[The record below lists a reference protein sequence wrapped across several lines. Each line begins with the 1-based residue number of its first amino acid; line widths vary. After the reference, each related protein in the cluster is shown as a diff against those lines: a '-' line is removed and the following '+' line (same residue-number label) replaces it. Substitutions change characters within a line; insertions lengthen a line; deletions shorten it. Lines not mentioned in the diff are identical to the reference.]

1 MAGELWLGWER
12 FCAVR
17 SCMVWYGWQVQVR
30 NGDVRT
36 GLLRFGRQSNA
47 RLVQD
52 GQGVAWFSR
61 IGKSCNGEPGIG
73 WIRQAIKGGKLFMVY
88 KWKDAARL
96 KTDAQTA
103 GEICEKLEKNGGLT
117 AKRLVDESR
126 PEDAPLHK
134 EFEWDDAT
142 AAEAYR
148 EEQARYIIRSIV
160 IQPEPTKNDVV
171 RAFFPVAEQKVFESL
186 PVILSDA
193 KKTSALLDMALR
205 ELKAFEL
212 KYATL
217 SQLAPVF
224 EAIKE
229 IEK

>member
-17 SCMVWYGWQVQVR
+17 SCMVWYGRQGGVSFGLAGFCGV
-30 NGDVRT
+30 VF
-36 GLLRFGRQSNA
+36 GLL
-47 RLVQD
+47 
-52 GQGVAWFSR
+52 W
-61 IGKSCNGEPGIG
+61 
-73 WIRQAIKGGKLFMVY
+73 QAIKGGKNMVY
-88 KWKDAARL
+88 KWKDAARI
-96 KTDAQTA
+96 KSDAQTA
-103 GEICEKLEKNGGLT
+103 GEICEKLERNGGLT

-134 EFEWDDAT
+134 EFEWNDAA

-148 EEQARYIIRSIV
+148 EEQARYIIRSLIV
-160 IQPEPTKNDVV
+160 QPEESKNEVV
-171 RAFFPVAEQKVFESL
+171 RAFFPMSEQKAFESL
-186 PVILSDA
+186 PVILSDE

-205 ELKAFEL
+205 ELKSFEL
-212 KYATL
+212 KYSTL

-229 IEK
+229 VRKE

>member
-1 MAGELWLGWER
+1 MRYGHVWFGLAGKFRCGSVRSGVDRFGMAGW
-12 FCAVR
+12 
-17 SCMVWYGWQVQVR
+17 
-30 NGDVRT
+30 
-36 GLLRFGRQSNA
+36 A
-47 RLVQD
+47 RLVVL
-52 GQGVAWFSR
+52 G
-61 IGKSCNGEPGIG
+61 NGELGCG
-73 WIRQAIKGGKLFMVY
+73 QVWQAIKGGKLFMVY

-103 GEICEKLEKNGGLT
+103 GEICEKLEKSGGLT

-134 EFEWDDAT
+134 EFEWNDAT

-148 EEQARYIIRSIV
+148 EEQARYIIRSLIV
-160 IQPEPTKNDVV
+160 QPETTKNEVV
-171 RAFFPVAEQKVFESL
+171 RAFFPMAEHKVFESL

-193 KKTSALLDMALR
+193 KKTDALLDMAMR

-212 KYATL
+212 KYSTL

-224 EAIKE
+224 EAIKA

>member
-1 MAGELWLGWER
+1 MAGKARCGG
-12 FCAVR
+12 VR
-17 SCMVWYGWQVQVR
+17 RGYVWRVKVWQARRGQFWIGGVLR
-30 NGDVRT
+30 
-36 GLLRFGRQSNA
+36 GL
-47 RLVQD
+47 V
-52 GQGVAWFSR
+52 WFAMAGYKRRYS
-61 IGKSCNGEPGIG
+61 
-73 WIRQAIKGGKLFMVY
+73 MVY

-103 GEICEKLEKNGGLT
+103 GEICEKLEKSGGLT

-134 EFEWDDAT
+134 EFEWNDAT

-148 EEQARYIIRSIV
+148 EEQARYIIRSLIV
-160 IQPEPTKNDVV
+160 QPEATKSEVV
-171 RAFFPVAEQKVFESL
+171 RAFFPMAEHKVFESL

-193 KKTSALLDMALR
+193 KKTDALLDMAMR

-212 KYATL
+212 KYSTL

-224 EAIKE
+224 EAIKA

>member
-1 MAGELWLGWER
+1 MRLGHVWFGKAGKFRCCSVRSGVDRFGMAGL
-12 FCAVR
+12 
-17 SCMVWYGWQVQVR
+17 
-30 NGDVRT
+30 
-36 GLLRFGRQSNA
+36 A
-47 RLVQD
+47 RLVVL
-52 GQGVAWFSR
+52 G
-61 IGKSCNGEPGIG
+61 NGELGKG
-73 WIRQAIKGGKLFMVY
+73 WHGMVRSVPVLLGLSGCVQVWLAIKGGKLFMVY
-88 KWKDAARL
+88 KWKDAARI

-103 GEICEKLEKNGGLT
+103 GEICEKLERNGGLT

-134 EFEWDDAT
+134 EFEWNDAT

-148 EEQARYIIRSIV
+148 EEQARYIIRSLIV
-160 IQPEPTKNDVV
+160 QPEETKNEVV
-171 RAFFPVAEQKVFESL
+171 RAFFPMAEQKVFESL

-205 ELKAFEL
+205 ELKSFEL
-212 KYATL
+212 KYSTL

-229 IEK
+229 VRKE

>member
-1 MAGELWLGWER
+1 
-12 FCAVR
+12 
-17 SCMVWYGWQVQVR
+17 
-30 NGDVRT
+30 
-36 GLLRFGRQSNA
+36 
-47 RLVQD
+47 
-52 GQGVAWFSR
+52 
-61 IGKSCNGEPGIG
+61 
-73 WIRQAIKGGKLFMVY
+73 MVY
-88 KWKDAARL
+88 KLKDGARL

-103 GEICEKLEKNGGLT
+103 GEICEKLERNGGLT

-212 KYATL
+212 KYYTI

-229 IEK
+229 VTVGGTAK

>member
-1 MAGELWLGWER
+1 MIYK
-12 FCAVR
+12 CK
-17 SCMVWYGWQVQVR
+17 
-30 NGDVRT
+30 
-36 GLLRFGRQSNA
+36 
-47 RLVQD
+47 D
-52 GQGVAWFSR
+52 G
-61 IGKSCNGEPGIG
+61 
-73 WIRQAIKGGKLFMVY
+73 
-88 KWKDAARL
+88 ARL
-96 KTDAQTA
+96 KTDAQTV
-103 GEICEKLEKNGGLT
+103 GEICEKLERNGGLT

-224 EAIKE
+224 EAIKNVKKNE
-229 IEK
+229 

>member
-1 MAGELWLGWER
+1 MRLGHVWFGMAGKVGTGSAR
-12 FCAVR
+12 R
-17 SCMVWYGWQVQVR
+17 CMAC
-30 NGDVRT
+30 
-36 GLLRFGRQSNA
+36 FGRLGSF
-47 RLVQD
+47 RHGLFGCD
-52 GQGVAWFSR
+52 M
-61 IGKSCNGEPGIG
+61 E
-73 WIRQAIKGGKLFMVY
+73 RQATKGGKLFMVY
-88 KWKDAARL
+88 KWKDAARI
-96 KTDAQTA
+96 KSDAQTA
-103 GEICEKLEKNGGLT
+103 GEICERLERNGGLT

-134 EFEWDDAT
+134 EFEWNDAT

-148 EEQARYIIRSIV
+148 EEQARYIIRSLIV
-160 IQPEPTKNDVV
+160 QPEETKNEVV
-171 RAFFPVAEQKVFESL
+171 RAFFPMAEQKVFESL

-212 KYATL
+212 KYSTL

-229 IEK
+229 VRKE

>member
-1 MAGELWLGWER
+1 
-12 FCAVR
+12 
-17 SCMVWYGWQVQVR
+17 
-30 NGDVRT
+30 
-36 GLLRFGRQSNA
+36 
-47 RLVQD
+47 
-52 GQGVAWFSR
+52 
-61 IGKSCNGEPGIG
+61 
-73 WIRQAIKGGKLFMVY
+73 MVY
-88 KWKDAARL
+88 KLKDGARL

-103 GEICEKLEKNGGLT
+103 GEICEKLERNGGLT

-160 IQPEPTKNDVV
+160 IQPEPRKNDVV
-171 RAFFPVAEQKVFESL
+171 RAFFPVAEQKVFASL

-193 KKTSALLDMALR
+193 KKTNALLDMALR

-212 KYATL
+212 KYSTL

-224 EAIKE
+224 EAIKNVKKNE
-229 IEK
+229 

>member
-1 MAGELWLGWER
+1 MAGEVV
-12 FCAVR
+12 F
-17 SCMVWYGWQVQVR
+17 
-30 NGDVRT
+30 
-36 GLLRFGRQSNA
+36 GLLRSVMVRMGA
-47 RLVQD
+47 
-52 GQGVAWFSR
+52 AWFGR
-61 IGKSCNGEPGIG
+61 IGKACNGQSGIG
-73 WIRQAIKGGKLFMVY
+73 CARQAIKGGKIFMVY

-103 GEICEKLEKNGGLT
+103 GEICERLEKNGGLT

-134 EFEWDDAT
+134 EFEWNDAT

-148 EEQARYIIRSIV
+148 EEQARYIIRSLIV
-160 IQPEPTKNDVV
+160 QPEATKNEVV
-171 RAFFPVAEQKVFESL
+171 RAFFPMAEHKVFESL
-186 PVILSDA
+186 PIILSDA

-212 KYATL
+212 KYSTL

-229 IEK
+229 VTVGGTAK

>member
-1 MAGELWLGWER
+1 
-12 FCAVR
+12 
-17 SCMVWYGWQVQVR
+17 
-30 NGDVRT
+30 
-36 GLLRFGRQSNA
+36 
-47 RLVQD
+47 
-52 GQGVAWFSR
+52 
-61 IGKSCNGEPGIG
+61 
-73 WIRQAIKGGKLFMVY
+73 MVY
-88 KWKDAARL
+88 KAKDGARL
-96 KTDAQTA
+96 KTDAQTI
-103 GEICEKLEKNGGLT
+103 GEICERLEKNGGLT

-193 KKTSALLDMALR
+193 KKTSYLLDMALR

-224 EAIKE
+224 EAIKNVKKNE
-229 IEK
+229 